1 MAALLLNHPAAAG
14 RLCSFVAPCQ
24 PPARTQL
31 IPSLFMRWVLKQRLF
46 WVITPLTV
54 GLLAPSIIIFC
65 LEIFVGRINPFSSLA
80 DILRRQFA
88 EGENLFLIALFGLI
102 PFALLSVICLVAAR
116 YLSPARL
123 TCVAVGGLLGILTLM
138 VPGHIAV
145 WYPLYGGG
153 HMSSTAVIAF
163 LFIPFYCLVTLAIGL
178 IVGWGISRLPVF
190 RPARNQIV

>member
-1 MAALLLNHPAAAG
+1 MSNAAAGLKVAQPCGLSSGGQLAALLPNHPAAAG
-14 RLCSFVAPCQ
+14 RLCSFVAPWQ

-46 WVITPLTV
+46 WVITPLAV
-54 GLLAPSIIIFC
+54 GLLTPSIITFC
-65 LEIFVGRINPFSSLA
+65 LEIFVGRINPFSSVV

-123 TCVAVGGLLGILTLM
+123 T
-138 VPGHIAV
+138 
-145 WYPLYGGG
+145 
-153 HMSSTAVIAF
+153 
-163 LFIPFYCLVTLAIGL
+163 
-178 IVGWGISRLPVF
+178 
-190 RPARNQIV
+190 